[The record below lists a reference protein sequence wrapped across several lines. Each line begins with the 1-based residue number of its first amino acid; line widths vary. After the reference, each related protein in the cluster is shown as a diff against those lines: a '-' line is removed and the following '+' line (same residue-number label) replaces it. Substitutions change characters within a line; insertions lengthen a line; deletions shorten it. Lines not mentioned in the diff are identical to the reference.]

1 MHMEKAELEKKLKEK
16 EEVSQNQVHLIQNL
30 QKMIVISGDEV
41 GGNAKEVSRKRRRET
56 WCPGKAARGLNK
68 GKRTCL
74 IVTMFIFTIFRIVE
88 LAKNNVSCDARKP
101 GTAQIG
107 LCSHRRWLEA

>member
-16 EEVSQNQVHLIQNL
+16 EEVSQNQAHLIQNL
-30 QKMIVISGDEV
+30 QKMIVISGVEV
-41 GGNAKEVSRKRRRET
+41 GGNAQEVSRKRRRET

-74 IVTMFIFTIFRIVE
+74 IVCSFLQFLELWNLPRIM
-88 LAKNNVSCDARKP
+88 
-101 GTAQIG
+101 
-107 LCSHRRWLEA
+107 